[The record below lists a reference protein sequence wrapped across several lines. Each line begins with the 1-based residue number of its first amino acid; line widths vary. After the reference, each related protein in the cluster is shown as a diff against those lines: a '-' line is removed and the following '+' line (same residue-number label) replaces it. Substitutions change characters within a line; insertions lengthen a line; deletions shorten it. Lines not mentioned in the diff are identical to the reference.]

1 MTSYSLGDIQQ
12 AYRESAG
19 VDFYNTSLMAKLI
32 RPVSFY
38 FTWLFLRIGLSA
50 NQTTYISW
58 GFVLVG
64 CFSYVFV
71 SPSLRWIPLVLV
83 LVWALLDYVDGNIA
97 RVTRTRS
104 RYGDFIDVLGA
115 YFFLA
120 FLPICMGVGLYRFPE
135 HSLGTFWGWIGL
147 SKLSGPGSALAF
159 GAFASLTNIL
169 LRLIVMR
176 MNVTFGLDSRHAE
189 AMPGKSTKVAV
200 AVSII
205 ESTTSPRGLYFPI
218 LILATIFSRLEWFL
232 GGYFVIYSGALMVY
246 TAWYTISLR
255 SYQDLT

>member
-1 MTSYSLGDIQQ
+1 MKSYSIRDIKE
-12 AYRESAG
+12 AFNKSAG
-19 VDFYNTSLMAKLI
+19 FEFYSTSIMVKLF

-38 FTWLFLRIGLSA
+38 FAWLFLRIGLSA
-50 NQTTYISW
+50 NQTTYISLV
-58 GFVLVG
+58 FVLVG
-64 CFSYVFV
+64 CFSYIFV
-71 SPSLRWIPLVLV
+71 SPFLRWIPLVLI
-83 LVWALLDYVDGNIA
+83 LIWALLDYVDGNIA

-104 RYGDFIDVLGA
+104 QYGHFIDVLGA

-135 HSLGTFWGWIGL
+135 YSLDNFLSWIGL
-147 SKLSGPGSALAF
+147 EKLLGPGLVLTL

-176 MNVTFGLDSRHAE
+176 MNITFNLDPRHAE
-189 AMPGKSTKVAV
+189 AMPGKKKSA
-200 AVSII
+200 ALIVSII

-218 LILATIFSRLEWFL
+218 LILATLFGKLEWFL
-232 GGYFVIYSGALMVY
+232 AIYFVIYSGALVSY

-255 SYQDLT
+255 SRTN